1 MGRAI
6 SLLSPL
12 TQMLISSGNI
22 LTDTTRIM
30 FNLIQYSAHSG
41 PVKLTHKMLWRQKIQ
56 DLLLSCKG
64 GRKVRKK
71 KSGDTS
77 PRFSWKQIVNDGAI
91 LLRQERPMGK
101 KSKSYL

>member
-1 MGRAI
+1 M
-6 SLLSPL
+6 L
-12 TQMLISSGNI
+12 TSSGNI

-30 FNLIQYSAHSG
+30 FNPVFCTLSG
-41 PVKLTHKMLWRQKIQ
+41 PVKLTHKVLWRQKVQ

-71 KSGDTS
+71 KSGDTRS
-77 PRFSWKQIVNDGAI
+77 RFSWKQIVNDGAI